1 MRTPCLSLPTS
12 ASTEKKTLEGR
23 EVGLLID
30 LVREVI
36 VETEMRVMRDLLG
49 LGTWRR
55 PSSTSRG
62 RSSSILR
69 KEVMFASEWLDREGL
84 CPESRQRL

>member
-1 MRTPCLSLPTS
+1 MRTPSVSLPTS

-30 LVREVI
+30 LVREVV
-36 VETEMRVMRDLLG
+36 VETEMSVMRDLLG

-55 PSSTSRG
+55 PSSTPRG
-62 RSSSILR
+62 RSSSVL
-69 KEVMFASEWLDREGL
+69 EEGGDV
-84 CPESRQRL
+84 CS

>member
-1 MRTPCLSLPTS
+1 MSLPTS

-30 LVREVI
+30 LVREVVI
-36 VETEMRVMRDLLG
+36 ETEMRVMRDMLG
-49 LGTWRR
+49 LDTWRR

-62 RSSSILR
+62 RSSWVG
-69 KEVMFASEWLDREGL
+69 VMFAAEWLDRQG
-84 CPESRQRL
+84 P

>member
-1 MRTPCLSLPTS
+1 MRTPSVSLPTS

-23 EVGLLID
+23 EDGLLID

-55 PSSTSRG
+55 PSSTPRG
-62 RSSSILR
+62 RSSWVGGDVCS
-69 KEVMFASEWLDREGL
+69 
-84 CPESRQRL
+84 